1 MRYFMIV
8 MGVIIALT
16 FVLAILAGP
25 AQATA
30 GIGVSARDAQPVD
43 ATPLIY
49 VALVGG
55 AALLAGFVWLGTLRR
70 TPEHTPNSCETE

>member
-8 MGVIIALT
+8 MGIIIALT
-16 FVLAILAGP
+16 FVLAILAGSS
-25 AQATA
+25 QATA
-30 GIGVSARDAQPVD
+30 GVGPPAGDDRPVD
-43 ATPLIY
+43 ATPLVY

-70 TPEHTPNSCETE
+70 TLEPVPTNREPR